1 MMDEKFFIGLLALTL
16 IKATPITLGA
26 LTGIYSERSGIINI
40 GIEGIMLIAAF
51 VSFIV
56 SVIFQSLWI
65 GLLGGMLSGGL
76 VALLLAVLAI
86 RYKVN
91 QIIAGMV
98 INLLAVGVTNYFTR
112 VYIDTSGIA
121 GRLGVLPKWR
131 IPLLTDIPI
140 LGPILFQHQPLVY
153 FMLGLVALTHYV
165 MFYTPWGLRTR
176 AVGEHPRAADTV
188 GIPVNPMRYAS
199 TVIGGLI
206 AGMAGSFLVIE
217 AVGSFQ
223 KMMTT
228 GRGFIALAVMIFG
241 RWNPFGALVAALLFG
256 FAEALGV
263 RLQLGDIN
271 NIQALVYLTG
281 LGLLIVGMIQL
292 MTNFVQKKDV
302 RAKVTAGAVT
312 GVGLLAAILGQTLTF
327 PSTVIP
333 FQFLGILPYVLTILV
348 LTGMVRGAAAP
359 AAEGVVYEKQ

>member
-1 MMDEKFFIGLLALTL
+1 MMDERFFIGLLALTFV
-16 IKATPITLGA
+16 KATPITLGA

-40 GIEGIMLIAAF
+40 GIEGIMLVAAF
-51 VSFIV
+51 ASFVV
-56 SVIFQSLWI
+56 SVASQSLWI
-65 GLLGGMLSGGL
+65 GLLGGMLAGGL

-98 INLLAVGVTNYFTR
+98 INLLAVGITNYATR

-121 GRLGVLPKWR
+121 GIGVLPKWR
-131 IPLLTDIPI
+131 IPFLADLPI
-140 LGPILFQHQPLVY
+140 IGPILFQHQPLVY
-153 FMLGLVALTHYV
+153 IMFGLVVLTHYV

-176 AVGEHPRAADTV
+176 SVGEHPRAADTV

-206 AGMAGSFLVIE
+206 AGMAGAFLVVQ

-223 KMMTT
+223 KTMTT

-281 LGLLIVGMIQL
+281 LGLLLGGIIQL
-292 MTNFVQKKDV
+292 ITNFAQKKDG
-302 RAKVTAGAVT
+302 RAKITAGTVAV
-312 GVGLLAAILGQTLTF
+312 VGLAAAILGQTLTF

>member
-1 MMDEKFFIGLLALTL
+1 MDESFFIGILALT
-16 IKATPITLGA
+16 IVKATPITLGA

-40 GIEGIMLIAAF
+40 AIEGIMLTAAF
-51 VSFIV
+51 TSFMVSAAT
-56 SVIFQSLWI
+56 QSLWI
-65 GLLGGMLSGGL
+65 GLLGGMLIGGL
-76 VALLLAVLAI
+76 VALLLAVLSI

-98 INLLAVGVTNYFTR
+98 INLLAIGVTNYATR
-112 VYIDTSGIA
+112 VYLDTAEISGI
-121 GRLGVLPKWR
+121 GVLPEWR
-131 IPLLTDIPI
+131 IPFLADIPI

-153 FMLGLVALTHYV
+153 IMFGLVVLTHYV

-176 AVGEHPRAADTV
+176 SVGEHPRAADTV
-188 GIPVNPMRYAS
+188 GIPVNSMRYAS

-206 AGMAGSFLVIE
+206 AGMAGSFLVLE
-217 AVGSFQ
+217 AVGSFE

-256 FAEALGV
+256 FADALGV
-263 RLQLGDIN
+263 RLQMGDVN
-271 NIQALVYLTG
+271 NIQAMVFL
-281 LGLLIVGMIQL
+281 
-292 MTNFVQKKDV
+292 
-302 RAKVTAGAVT
+302 T
-312 GVGLLAAILGQTLTF
+312 GVGLLLGGTIQLITNFAQKKDTRAKITAGVVAAAGLVAAILGQLLTF
-327 PSTVIP
+327 PPTMIP

-348 LTGMVRGAAAP
+348 LTGMVRGSAAP

>member
-1 MMDEKFFIGLLALTL
+1 MMGEKFFIGLLALTFV
-16 IKATPITLGA
+16 KATPITLGA

-40 GIEGIMLIAAF
+40 GIEGIMLLAAF
-51 VSFIV
+51 TSFVV
-56 SVIFQSLWI
+56 SVVSRSLWV
-65 GLLGGMLSGGL
+65 GLLGGMLIGGL
-76 VALLLAVLAI
+76 GALLLAVLSI

-98 INLLAVGVTNYFTR
+98 INLLAIGVTNYATR
-112 VYIDTSGIA
+112 VYIDTAGIA
-121 GRLGVLPKWR
+121 GRLGVLPEWR
-131 IPLLTDIPI
+131 IPLVADIPI
-140 LGPILFQHQPLVY
+140 VGPILFQHQPLVY
-153 FMLGLVALTHYV
+153 IMFGLVVLTHYV
-165 MFYTPWGLRTR
+165 MFYTPWGLQTR
-176 AVGEHPRAADTV
+176 SVGEHPRAADTV
-188 GIPVNPMRYAS
+188 GIPVNPMRYVS

-206 AGMAGSFLVIE
+206 AGMAGSFLVVE

-263 RLQLGDIN
+263 RLQLGDVN

-281 LGLLIVGMIQL
+281 LGLLLGGTIQL
-292 MTNFVQKKDV
+292 ITSFVQKKDV
-302 RAKVTAGAVT
+302 RTKITAGAVA
-312 GVGLLAAILGQTLTF
+312 VIGLVAAVLGQTLTF
-327 PSTVIP
+327 PSTIIP